1 MLQAKDLR
9 IGNYIA
15 DKWIGGNIPFKITSI
30 GKTTCTY
37 KSIRG
42 FRCGYGSLQPI
53 PLTEEILKNNFGFKK
68 IYKIGNK
75 KYFEHSEYRISFT
88 VVDNCFVFDFGP
100 TTIGQREYV
109 HEVQNLFK
117 ELTQKEIEI
126 NL

>member
-1 MLQAKDLR
+1 MIQAKDLKQGNKINYNGEVVTV
-9 IGNYIA
+9 IGTHKNKIFFDNDYF
-15 DKWIGGNIPFKITSI
+15 DSNILEYEPFKGI
-30 GKTTCTY
+30 
-37 KSIRG
+37 
-42 FRCGYGSLQPI
+42 PI
-53 PLTEEILKNNFGFKK
+53 TEEILKNNFGFKK

-75 KYFEHSEYRISFT
+75 KYFEHQEYRISFT

-100 TTIGQREYV
+100 ATIGQRKYV

>member
-9 IGNYIA
+9 IGNYIKMQNLNRPIRVSII
-15 DKWIGGNIPFKITSI
+15 DTTETSI
-30 GKTTCTY
+30 CT
-37 KSIRG
+37 KAE
-42 FRCGYGSLQPI
+42 PI
-53 PLTEEILKNNFGFKK
+53 PLTEEILKNNFSFKK
-68 IYKIGNK
+68 TYKIGNK

-100 TTIGQREYV
+100 ATIGQRGYV

-117 ELTQKEIEI
+117 ELTQKDIEI

>member
-9 IGNYIA
+9 ICNLVNKRLKSGNGRTIIA
-15 DKWIGGNIPFKITSI
+15 RIGISDFEKIFEVT
-30 GKTTCTY
+30 
-37 KSIRG
+37 
-42 FRCGYGSLQPI
+42 GSFIFEPI
-53 PLTEEILKNNFGFKK
+53 SLTEEILKNNFGFKK
-68 IYKIGNK
+68 TYKIGNK

-100 TTIGQREYV
+100 ATIGQRGYV

-117 ELTQKEIEI
+117 ELTQKDIEI